1 MRALLP
7 TPADDVDLL
16 GAYAPPTGRRFV
28 RCNMISSVDGAIAVR
43 GRSGMLGGPAD
54 RRVFEVLRS
63 LADVILVGAATAR
76 AEMYGPARLSE
87 PHRDARERRGQAP
100 VPPIAVVTRSAQLD
114 WSSPLFVSAEVR
126 PVLLTTTDADRGAL
140 DRARSV
146 ADVVQAGDDHVDL
159 GQALGALEQR
169 GYANVLVEGGPG
181 INAQLVREQLL
192 DELCLTVA
200 PRLVA
205 GMGPRVLAGDELP
218 VPLPLRRLHLLEE
231 DGFFFSRFA
240 IDGRA

>member
-1 MRALLP
+1 
-7 TPADDVDLL
+7 
-16 GAYAPPTGRRFV
+16 
-28 RCNMISSVDGAIAVR
+28 
-43 GRSGMLGGPAD
+43 
-54 RRVFEVLRS
+54 
-63 LADVILVGAATAR
+63 
-76 AEMYGPARLSE
+76 
-87 PHRDARERRGQAP
+87 
-100 VPPIAVVTRSAQLD
+100 
-114 WSSPLFVSAEVR
+114 VR

-140 DRARSV
+140 DRARPV

>member
-7 TPADDVDLL
+7 GPADDVDLVA
-16 GAYAPPTGRRFV
+16 AYMPPTGRRFV

-54 RRVFEVLRS
+54 RRVFAVLRS

-76 AEMYGPARLSE
+76 AEMYGPASLSE
-87 PHRDARERRGQAP
+87 PLREARELRGQAP

-114 WSSPLFVSAEVR
+114 WSSPFFVSAEVR
-126 PVLLTTTDADRGAL
+126 PILLTTTDADRGAL

-159 GQALGALEQR
+159 GQALDALEQR
-169 GYANVLVEGGPG
+169 GYANVLAEGGPG

-218 VPLPLRRLHLLEE
+218 FPLPLRRLHVLEE